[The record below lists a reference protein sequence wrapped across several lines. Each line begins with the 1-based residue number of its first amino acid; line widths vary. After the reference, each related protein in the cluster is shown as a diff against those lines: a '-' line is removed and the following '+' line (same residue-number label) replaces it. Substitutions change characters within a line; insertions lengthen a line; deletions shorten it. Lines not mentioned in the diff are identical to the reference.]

1 MDSHF
6 EIGSFYE
13 RLVIA
18 CTVRDTNPTAVCR
31 AIGLSEAAATRWRRG
46 SRPHDT
52 TIKKIADHLKVN
64 VYFLY
69 GVGLLG
75 KSLAEIEYEMLY
87 PPAHEPNTP
96 DSETQTIIDQ
106 LTETLSQL
114 TVEEL
119 KEIDRYVDYLVNRK
133 K

>member
-1 MDSHF
+1 M
-6 EIGSFYE
+6 
-13 RLVIA
+13 A
-18 CTVRDTNPTAVCR
+18 CAIHNTTPTAICK
-31 AIGLSEAAATRWRRG
+31 AIGLSEAAATRWKRG
-46 SRPHDT
+46 SKPHDT
-52 TIKKIADHLKVN
+52 TIKKIADHLGVS
-64 VYFLY
+64 VFYFMGEDLHIPTHRRAT
-69 GVGLLG
+69 
-75 KSLAEIEYEMLY
+75 KEEIESAFMITTPKE
-87 PPAHEPNTP
+87 NSQP